1 MAFMEV
7 KTTRFLV
14 AIENFN
20 LEAFFVPL
28 TGFIRQVEAGDLKDG
43 FLIAALPPGNPI
55 DRTIAFTRKPDIRYV
70 NQIVGLQD
78 QVVEGERFI
87 IFVQLGVLGGAADLL
102 KFHDLLSGLEFNP
115 NALAIAQKDGE
126 CVGQQSIL

>member
-115 NALAIAQKDGE
+115 IELAIA
-126 CVGQQSIL
+126 